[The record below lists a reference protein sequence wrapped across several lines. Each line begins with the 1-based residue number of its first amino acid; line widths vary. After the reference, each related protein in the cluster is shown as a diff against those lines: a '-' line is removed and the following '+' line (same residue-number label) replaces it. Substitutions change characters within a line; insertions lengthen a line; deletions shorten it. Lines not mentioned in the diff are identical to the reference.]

1 MNWHIA
7 RDGNQLGTFNEQQVR
22 DGLANGTL
30 KPTDLAWKEGMGDWA
45 AVSSV
50 LNQAAPPA
58 IPPVPPPFV
67 APEPRLQE
75 EGRPGTAIASL
86 ICGILS
92 LVLACLT
99 GIPAIVLGVLAI
111 KKIGKSNGA
120 LGGRGMAIAGLVL
133 GSVGTMITGI
143 AILAGLAVPSF
154 NAVKEKGRMMQA
166 ATNARMIVIAMKT
179 YAGDHAGQYPDA
191 EKSDIPQ
198 TSNDAFRFLFKAGL
212 IEDERLF
219 TAPNSP
225 YQGDNNIGTPPNFAK
240 ALERGE
246 NAWCLV
252 KGVSDS
258 ASGNAPLIFEAPT
271 EPASWP
277 PMWNADAAGQ
287 KVPGRAWKSGKVVI
301 GRNDGSVAGE
311 RLNAVRG
318 SAVPL
323 QKNATGKDLFT
334 EFAEQG
340 EYLDI
345 AR

>member
-1 MNWHIA
+1 
-7 RDGNQLGTFNEQQVR
+7 V
-22 DGLANGTL
+22 
-30 KPTDLAWKEGMGDWA
+30 
-45 AVSSV
+45 
-50 LNQAAPPA
+50 PP
-58 IPPVPPPFV
+58 IPPPFV

-75 EGRPGTAIASL
+75 EGSPGTAIASL

-111 KKIGKSNGA
+111 KKIGRSNGA

-133 GSVGTMITGI
+133 GSVGTMITGV
-143 AILAGLAVPSF
+143 AILAGLAIPAF
-154 NAVKEKGRMMQA
+154 NQVQEKARMMQA
-166 ATNARMIVIAMKT
+166 ASNARQIIITMKS
-179 YAGDHAGQYPDA
+179 YAADHGGLYPDA
-191 EKSDIPQ
+191 DKNDTPQ
-198 TSNDAFRFLFKAGL
+198 TSNAAFRFLFKAGL
-212 IEDERLF
+212 IEDERPF

-225 YQGDNNIGTPPNFAK
+225 YQGDNNIGTPPNFAQ

-246 NAWCLV
+246 NAWCLT
-252 KGVSDS
+252 KGLSDS

-287 KVPGRAWKSGKVVI
+287 KVPGRAWKSGKIII

-311 RLNAVRG
+311 RLDAVRG
-318 SAVPL
+318 SEVRL
-323 QKNATGKDLFT
+323 QKNASGKDLFT
-334 EFAEQG
+334 EFSEQG